1 MNGPA
6 SETCHPKQTGPCGS
20 GGTRRSL
27 WSDRPCPVGP
37 ARLAGVTRDL
47 GRRPGRTRARSTG
60 RDIDYAALKPN
71 SRPPILWRHCDA
83 GCGPSS
89 KLRPPPG
96 DTAGTPAVPA
106 TSMPV
111 PAIGL
116 SATHRP
122 GHYVGDPRH
131 DLMIAAGAAIP
142 FQRPGARH
150 RPHHVLVA
158 VGSGFGPAVDITQ
171 PGAQPLR
178 LRPVTLAARFSSWH
192 GFQLRRAGIR
202 CSRSHAERCNRGS
215 GSGSRDPR
223 PTSAPAV

>member
-1 MNGPA
+1 MKRP
-6 SETCHPKQTGPCGS
+6 
-20 GGTRRSL
+20 
-27 WSDRPCPVGP
+27 PCPVGP
-37 ARLAGVTRDL
+37 AR
-47 GRRPGRTRARSTG
+47 PGRSHPRAGTAGRAARAPARQAATSTMRHGPRS
-60 RDIDYAALKPN
+60 N
-71 SRPPILWRHCDA
+71 SRPPILCRHCHA

-89 KLRPPPG
+89 ELRPPPG

-106 TSMPV
+106 TPMPM

-131 DLMIAAGAAIP
+131 DLMIAARAAIP
-142 FQRPGARH
+142 LQRPGARH
-150 RPHHVLVA
+150 RPHHVLIA
-158 VGSGFGPAVDITQ
+158 VGSGFGPAVDIAQ

-202 CSRSHAERCNRGS
+202 CSRSRAERCNRGS
-215 GSGSRDPR
+215 GSGYRDPR